1 MYGNKI
7 SAIFNESIDI
17 ISKSKSLEKS
27 IQNVIER
34 IFNTAKP
41 VLSII
46 GPDAS
51 SYKNVDITSLLQ

>member
-1 MYGNKI
+1 MAKEVLEEIENI
-7 SAIFNESIDI
+7 SIG
-17 ISKSKSLEKS
+17 S